1 MRILLVDDEP
11 AFVRGLRATLE
22 QHGFEVVVAYDGDE
36 AWKRFR
42 DVAPD
47 FVLLDVMLP
56 GVDGQTLC
64 RRIRAEGDT
73 PVIMLTARGAERDRV
88 LGLETGADDYIVKPV
103 SGRELVA
110 RIRAV
115 QRRVGPDGSRAPARA
130 RVELGPLV
138 LDPDTREA
146 RVGSRRLALTPKEF
160 DLLLHLA
167 RRPGVVHGRGDLLLE
182 VWGYDAPADSRTVDV
197 HISRLRE
204 KLGGPDETGL
214 RLLTIW
220 GRGYRLVYSRPR
232 HG

>member
-22 QHGFEVVVAYDGDE
+22 QHGFEVVVAYDGEE
-36 AWKRFR
+36 AWKRFK

-64 RRIRAEGDT
+64 RRIRAQGDT

-88 LGLETGADDYIVKPV
+88 LGLETGADDYVVKPV

-115 QRRVGPDGSRAPARA
+115 QRRAGPDGPHGRARR

-146 RVGSRRLALTPKEF
+146 RLRGRRLSLTPKEF

-167 RRPGVVHGRGDLLLE
+167 RRPGVVHSRGDLLLE
-182 VWGYDAPADSRTVDV
+182 VWGYEAPADSRTVDV

-204 KLGGPDETGL
+204 KLGDPDATGL
-214 RLLTIW
+214 RLLTVW
-220 GRGYRLVYSRPR
+220 GRGYRLVHVRPR